1 MPSLTIVSPLEMT
14 DARIVSSNLAESA
27 YPAWSSAATYAIGDM
42 VYLASTHRVYKS
54 AIAGNINKN
63 PATNP
68 NDWTDFGPTNRWAP
82 FDGSVGSQALAPG
95 GLIEY
100 RFKMSAVVSYMAL
113 LNLTGAST
121 INVRMVDPVAGEV
134 YNKTTD
140 FSRRPESVG
149 WWAWFFGP
157 RSMKTQGLFDDLPP
171 YRNADIYVTITGGDD
186 LGLGVLLFGI
196 PRTFSYGVQ
205 AGARVGIQDYSRKER
220 TAYGDS
226 VIVPRAFA
234 KRANF
239 VMLIDA
245 NEVDVLSS
253 FLAKIRATPALW
265 VGSDRY
271 EATTIYGFS
280 KNWDIIISFP
290 EYSVF
295 ELELEGL
302 T

>member
-1 MPSLTIVSPLEMT
+1 MPNLTIVSPLDIT
-14 DARIVSSNLAESA
+14 DARMVSSNLPESE
-27 YPAWSSAATYAIGDM
+27 YPAWSISTTYAIGEM

-54 AIAGNINKN
+54 AIAGNIGKN
-63 PATNP
+63 PASTP
-68 NDWTDFGPTNRWAP
+68 NEWTDFGPTNRWAP
-82 FDGSVGSQALAPG
+82 FDGSVGSQAKSSD

-100 RFKMSAVVSYMAL
+100 RFKMSAVVSYLAL
-113 LNLTGAST
+113 LNLTGAITVS
-121 INVRMVDPVAGEV
+121 VKMVDPVAGVV
-134 YNKTTD
+134 YDKTVD
-140 FSRRPESVG
+140 MRRRPDSPS
-149 WWAWFFGP
+149 WWSWFFGP
-157 RSMKTQGLFDDLPP
+157 RTAKTQTLFDDLRP
-171 YRNADIYVTITGGDD
+171 YRKAEIFVTITGGDD
-186 LGLGVLLFGI
+186 LALGVMLFGI

-205 AGARVGIQDYSRKER
+205 AGARVSLQDFSRKER
-220 TAYGDS
+220 TVYGDF

-245 NEVDVLSS
+245 SEVDPLSN
-253 FLAKIRATPALW
+253 FLAKIRSTPSLW

-280 KNWDIIISFP
+280 KSWEVVISFP